1 MKTNIWNLL
10 FDRLIRFI
18 QSDYPECHQ
27 IQKTVKKG
35 KKKKNRAGVWVAPL
49 PVRIRFFNRTIFVTA
64 ETRDHQRWNIFS
76 IRYSGRL
83 CVV

>member
-18 QSDYPECHQ
+18 RSDHPGYCQ

-35 KKKKNRAGVWVAPL
+35 EKKEKEQEYGSHLYQYASG
-49 PVRIRFFNRTIFVTA
+49 FFNRTIFVTA
-64 ETRDHQRWNIFS
+64 ETRDHQRWNIFP
-76 IRYSGRL
+76 
-83 CVV
+83 

>member
-18 QSDYPECHQ
+18 QSDYPRYCQ

-35 KKKKNRAGVWVAPL
+35 GK
-49 PVRIRFFNRTIFVTA
+49 RIEQEYGSHLYQYASGFFNRTIFVTA
-64 ETRDHQRWNIFS
+64 ETRDHQRWNNFP
-76 IRYSGRL
+76 L
-83 CVV
+83 KF

>member
-18 QSDYPECHQ
+18 QSDYPGYCH

-35 KKKKNRAGVWVAPL
+35 EKKNRAGVWVAPL
-49 PVRIRFFNRTIFVTA
+49 PVRFRFLF
-64 ETRDHQRWNIFS
+64 
-76 IRYSGRL
+76 
-83 CVV
+83 